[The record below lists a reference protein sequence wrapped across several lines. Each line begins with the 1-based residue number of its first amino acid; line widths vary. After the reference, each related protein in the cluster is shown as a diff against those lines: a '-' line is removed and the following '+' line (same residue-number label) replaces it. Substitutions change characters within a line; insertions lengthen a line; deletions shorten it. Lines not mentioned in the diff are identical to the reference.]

1 MTASASSAM
10 KAARPASLRRLLGS
24 GGAAGVCFA
33 GAGVCLARG
42 SDRFSVVAGKG
53 FGPQGAFLREIF
65 PRNPAANRLRSGPI
79 MAVRSS
85 WSVAGGDACLK
96 AITGKIHTDRTA
108 HFREPCRARAGN
120 CCQITTL
127 VTQFVGVF
135 SLTIAIRQR
144 YLRTEVIAGPS
155 SICLRRVR
163 AVVFARRTKGGFG
176 NEVFR

>member
-10 KAARPASLRRLLGS
+10 KAARPASLRRLLGCR
-24 GGAAGVCFA
+24 GGAGVCFA

-85 WSVAGGDACLK
+85 WSVAGRDACLK

-120 CCQITTL
+120 AYRLKKSEEPRLQLFAFSTSRPLLRISSVFC
-127 VTQFVGVF
+127 VGVWN
-135 SLTIAIRQR
+135 
-144 YLRTEVIAGPS
+144 PS
-155 SICLRRVR
+155 SLASETVTVGITALS
-163 AVVFARRTKGGFG
+163 
-176 NEVFR
+176 